1 MGSPVTSTLENE
13 KRRGEMKAEAYY
25 TGELKAQEK
34 FAASF
39 SVHTVNE
46 KSKWINVTRKA
57 PTNAQGSIA
66 RRNQERP

>member
-1 MGSPVTSTLENE
+1 
-13 KRRGEMKAEAYY
+13 MKAEAYY
-25 TGELKAQEK
+25 TGELKAREK

-66 RRNQERP
+66 RRNPERP